1 MQLKCLKN
9 QTGIQ
14 NNNSRKEIQMA
25 EKKRDETELIIDNF
39 SEFSIEITELFKEKG
54 DSNESNNGT
63 DNRQPGSSNFDNSNN
78 IDSDNNNDE
87 KVIGLF

>member
-1 MQLKCLKN
+1 
-9 QTGIQ
+9 
-14 NNNSRKEIQMA
+14 MA